1 MKSSPF
7 LRLWL
12 DKTGALLIVY
22 GMIAAAVSIF
32 LVLALNGF
40 GSNRGDVYNPS
51 SPGAPAGP
59 LDKLKLA
66 REPGNDK
73 HYICEK
79 PQTDAFIARDHFKED
94 ITSTARVKMAWL
106 GATFV
111 RQFAAKVEGVDAT
124 PLQTYILQSSA
135 NIDELVGELGAR
147 DEAKLVDIW
156 CLLRLQANGESGAL
170 QTTSL
175 PNMFFVRDGTGALAV
190 IDVVW
195 GGAGWEIGASPI
207 ESRRTWPRGTRVF
220 SR

>member
-1 MKSSPF
+1 M
-7 LRLWL
+7 
-12 DKTGALLIVY
+12 
-22 GMIAAAVSIF
+22 F
-32 LVLALNGF
+32 LVLALNGS
-40 GSNRGDVYNPS
+40 GANRGDVYNPFS
-51 SPGAPAGP
+51 SSGAPVGP

-66 REPGNDK
+66 RDPGNDRQ
-73 HYICEK
+73 YICEK
-79 PQTDAFIARDHFKED
+79 PQTDVFIARDHFKED
-94 ITSTARVKMAWL
+94 ITSTARIKMAWL

-111 RQFAAKVEGVDAT
+111 RKFAAKVEGADAT
-124 PLQTYILQSSA
+124 PLQTYMLQSSA
-135 NIDELVGELGAR
+135 NNDEFVRELSAR

-175 PNMFFVRDGTGALAV
+175 PNTFFVRDGTGALAV